1 MSILSKAKK
10 PSPKPPMIT
19 IVGSPGT
26 GKTSLG
32 GLFPGALFVM
42 TEDGVSVFE
51 SWDEDAQPTV
61 LPRLPRATKDSLGN
75 MQRSTK
81 DALSGILAELMTE
94 EHSYKTLVIDSIT
107 TLNMM
112 LEHELCERDNVDA
125 VADAAGGYHKG
136 YSVVS
141 DWHAEIVYK
150 CEQLRAVKNM
160 AVVFLAHT
168 GVKKIRNRP
177 DAAADYSVYSMDM
190 SNESLSV
197 YVSQSDAVLY
207 LKQDEFVMGAETNKK
222 GQTTKYGRITQTGDR
237 KLVTSSDGQIG
248 FVNAKNRY
256 DMPAEID
263 VPKGTN
269 PILSF
274 IKYFDTEGK

>member
-1 MSILSKAKK
+1 MSILAKAKK
-10 PSPKPPMIT
+10 PVSRPPMIT

-32 GLFPGALFVM
+32 GLFPDALFVM

-51 SWDEDAQPTV
+51 NWDEEAQPTV

-81 DALSGILAELMTE
+81 DALNGILAELMTE
-94 EHSYKTLVIDSIT
+94 EHNYKTLVIDSIT

-112 LEHELCERDNVDA
+112 LEHELCERDGVDA

-141 DWHAEIVYK
+141 DWHAEIIYK
-150 CEQLRAVKNM
+150 CEQLRAVKGM
-160 AVVFLAHT
+160 AIVFLAHS
-168 GVKKIRNRP
+168 GIKKIRNRP
-177 DAAADYSVYSMDM
+177 DAAADYSVYSMEM

-207 LKQDEFVMGAETNKK
+207 LKQDEFVMGSETNKK

-237 KLVTSSDGQIG
+237 KLVTSSDGQVG

-256 DMPAEID
+256 GMPVEID
-263 VPKGTN
+263 VPLGVN
-269 PILSF
+269 PILPF
-274 IKYFDTEGK
+274 IKYFNIESK

>member
-32 GLFPGALFVM
+32 GLFPDALFVM

-81 DALSGILAELMTE
+81 DALNSILAELMTE
-94 EHSYKTLVIDSIT
+94 EHGYKTLVIDSIT

-190 SNESLSV
+190 SSESLSV

-274 IKYFDTEGK
+274 IKYFNTESK